1 MELLLLEVA
10 AVVEDVRTLL
20 NLDQLLV
27 ELAVEEVADTLELLE
42 LQILEVVVEVVEE
55 LVLVLVWVVPVSS
68 SSLTPRHKYLKN
80 HNGF

>member
-68 SSLTPRHKYLKN
+68 SLLTPRHKYLKN